1 MRLKEFYELYVV
13 RVSRVMASATPERRN
28 KISSSNL
35 SVRSGLGL
43 TTVLRSVLCSLSL
56 TLRGGDLTLSCSTVE
71 IIKAPTVPCYLAYL
85 YIQLMSLTSP
95 ALPALPAE
103 TCDVEVKGGTKKEKK
118 EENSGVHVGHLDLN
132 LADEPSCYLSARAS
146 C

>member
-1 MRLKEFYELYVV
+1 MRLKEFYELYKV
-13 RVSRVMASATPERRN
+13 RVTRVMASATPERRN

-56 TLRGGDLTLSCSTVE
+56 AQRRGLDPFMFNCRDNQGTDSSLLPGLPVHPANEPDVTCLTCLTGGNMRRGGE
-71 IIKAPTVPCYLAYL
+71 
-85 YIQLMSLTSP
+85 
-95 ALPALPAE
+95 
-103 TCDVEVKGGTKKEKK
+103 GGETKKEKK